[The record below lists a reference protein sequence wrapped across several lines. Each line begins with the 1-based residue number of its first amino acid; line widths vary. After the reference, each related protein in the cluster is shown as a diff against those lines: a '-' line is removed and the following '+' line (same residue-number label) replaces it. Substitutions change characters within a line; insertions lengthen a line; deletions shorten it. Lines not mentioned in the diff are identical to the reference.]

1 MVNLFKKLFFVE
13 TKYNKDVYA
22 IGGIIFFFLI
32 KKSLP
37 IVFLFLL
44 GLIDDI
50 VDLNAF
56 LKLILELIFIKKK
69 NFIAKIAQVYVIN
82 AINCID
88 GIDGYLL
95 TNSIFVFCNLYFKK
109 RKYNLLYL
117 MTISFFLL
125 IFNVYKPFIYMGD
138 SGSLVLGYIISQY
151 LFNSNLKLFTFCL
164 ITPLICDTVITH
176 FIMRPLMKKSFFFK
190 NRICMYHNLSS
201 TKFSHLATNILILIL
216 NLIITMPLAHLENIW
231 GTTFLVFFW
240 SSVVIFCRLK
250 LSNTPLRGF

>member
-1 MVNLFKKLFFVE
+1 MINLLKKLFFVE
-13 TKYNKDVYA
+13 TKHNKDVYA
-22 IGGIIFFFLI
+22 IGGIIFFFSI
-32 KKSLP
+32 KKSFP

-50 VDLNAF
+50 VDLNGSI
-56 LKLILELIFIKKK
+56 KLILELIFIKKS
-69 NFIAKIAQVYVIN
+69 FIIKIAQVYIIN

-95 TNSIFVFCNLYFKK
+95 TNSIFIFCNLYFKK
-109 RKYNLLYL
+109 PQSDLLYL
-117 MTISFFLL
+117 ITISFLL
-125 IFNVYKPFIYMGD
+125 LLFNVYKPFIYMGD